1 MPKKPYD
8 PMKPGPPYEESP
20 VHYHFGLSY
29 AHWLVLPRVVME
41 HMPHDWQRRMV
52 TLLKEMDDRF
62 DWMPKNRS
70 LFVQAR
76 LGGVI
81 VKLPRELCN
90 YRHPDRSWLK
100 SIFRGKH
107 K

>member
-1 MPKKPYD
+1 
-8 PMKPGPPYEESP
+8 
-20 VHYHFGLSY
+20 
-29 AHWLVLPRVVME
+29 ME

-52 TLLKEMDDRF
+52 DLLEEMNDRF
-62 DWMPKNRS
+62 DWMPENRR

-100 SIFRGKH
+100 AIFRGRRRS
-107 K
+107 